1 MIRMQIHLT
10 EAQDRKLRALARRRG
25 TVRAELIRRGV
36 DLLLQ
41 TDTSESDSLLDLVG
55 AAGPAGR
62 SDISVQHDDI
72 LYVHERATPEY
83 RPRVRTSVK
92 KPPRSPKR

>member
-1 MIRMQIHLT
+1 MQIHLT

-41 TDTSESDSLLDLVG
+41 ADTAETDSLLDLVG
-55 AAGPAGR
+55 AAGPVGR
-62 SDISVQHDDI
+62 SDISVHHDDI
-72 LYVHERATPEY
+72 LYVHEQPMPEY
-83 RPRVRTSVK
+83 RPQGRAKVK
-92 KPPRSPKR
+92 KAPRSKKG